1 MIRRLWDIVWMIR
14 FAIQNNPLLSS
25 EIPRWRQSLMRLT
38 RIVTIETRRR
48 LVLIPSR
55 MDAENERDRLKREHG
70 AAMIAAKISQ
80 QVKGA
85 TRTYPRACTI
95 SDTRTEE
102 LF

>member
-1 MIRRLWDIVWMIR
+1 
-14 FAIQNNPLLSS
+14 
-25 EIPRWRQSLMRLT
+25 MRLT

-55 MDAENERDRLKREHG
+55 MDAENERDKLKRQHG

-80 QVKGA
+80 QGKGP
-85 TRTYPRACTI
+85 TRTYTLAYTL
-95 SDTRTEE
+95 SETRTEE